1 MLAALIITTS
11 LLKRGIEVAAAA
23 GTALGVAAGLI
34 LAPLPGAAASSAALS
49 DSRLADPR
57 LDPRQVI
64 AQSEAALGTLLG
76 AHQLTD
82 SQGRRFSLADY
93 RGKPLVISLIYTSC
107 STVCPI
113 TTQHLLDAVT
123 EARRSLG
130 ADRFA
135 VLTIGFDA
143 RNDTPPRM
151 ASFAKRQGIPAE
163 LPAESWRAASGDAAT
178 LTALLRELGFSYLAA
193 AGGFEHITQTSIIDA
208 EGRVYRHVYGE
219 DFPLPVFIEPL
230 KETVFGTTTRAFTA
244 SALMDRLSFL
254 CTIYDPNRG
263 RYRTSYAIALG
274 MGVGALSLIIAGII
288 FVRAWA
294 RNRRL
299 HALAGR

>member
-1 MLAALIITTS
+1 MTRARLVTGLMAGFTAAL
-11 LLKRGIEVAAAA
+11 V
-23 GTALGVAAGLI
+23 
-34 LAPLPGAAASSAALS
+34 LAPLPAAAASNAG
-49 DSRLADPR
+49 LADPR
-57 LDPRQVI
+57 LDPRRVI
-64 AQSEAALGTLLG
+64 ERSEAAVGTLLRD
-76 AHQLTD
+76 HHFTD

-93 RGKPLVISLIYTSC
+93 RGKPLIISLIYTSC
-107 STVCPI
+107 STVCPT

-135 VLTIGFDA
+135 VLTVGFDA
-143 RNDTPPRM
+143 RNDNPQRM
-151 ASFAKRQGIPAE
+151 ATFAKQQGIPVAT
-163 LPAESWRAASGDAAT
+163 WRAASGDAAT
-178 LTALLRELGFSYLAA
+178 LTALMDDLGFSYLAA

-208 EGRVYRHVYGE
+208 DGRLYRHVYGD

-230 KETVFGTTTRAFTA
+230 KETVFGTVTRAFTV
-244 SALMDRLSFL
+244 SAMIDRLNFL
-254 CTIYDPNRG
+254 CTVYDPSQG

-274 MGVGALSLIIAGII
+274 IGIGALSLIIAGAI
-288 FVRAWA
+288 FARAWV

>member
-1 MLAALIITTS
+1 MSAALTTTTS
-11 LLKRGIEVAAAA
+11 LLKHGIGVAITAGTVAGIAAALMLTSLSGA
-23 GTALGVAAGLI
+23 TATGTG
-34 LAPLPGAAASSAALS
+34 LS
-49 DSRLADPR
+49 DSRLSDPR
-57 LDPRQVI
+57 LDPRRVI
-64 AQSEAALGTLLG
+64 ALSEAALGTLLG
-76 AHQLTD
+76 EHQLTD
-82 SQGRRFSLADY
+82 SHGRRFSLADY

-151 ASFAKRQGIPAE
+151 ASFANRQGIPAQN
-163 LPAESWRAASGDAAT
+163 WRAASGDAAT

-230 KETVFGTTTRAFTA
+230 KETVFGTTTRAFTV
-244 SALMDRLSFL
+244 SALMDRISFL
-254 CTIYDPNRG
+254 CTVYDPNQG

-274 MGVGALSLIIAGII
+274 IGVGALSLIIAGVI
-288 FVRAWA
+288 FIRAWT